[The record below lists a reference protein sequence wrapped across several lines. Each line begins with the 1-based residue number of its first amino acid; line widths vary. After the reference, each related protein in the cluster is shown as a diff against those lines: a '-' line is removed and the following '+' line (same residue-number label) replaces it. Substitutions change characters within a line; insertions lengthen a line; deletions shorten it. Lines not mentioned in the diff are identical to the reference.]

1 MFDSFLCSIQSDD
14 YASMHDE
21 ILEILEEYYEEQ
33 RKEVRQE
40 NLQEESRRIRA
51 VHDVQKTGI
60 KSGEPERE
68 RFF

>member
-21 ILEILEEYYEEQ
+21 MLEILEEYYEEQ

-40 NLQEESRRIRA
+40 DLQEKSRRA
-51 VHDVQKTGI
+51 
-60 KSGEPERE
+60 
-68 RFF
+68 